1 MVQMVVGSPHQKHNP
16 PLSKRKNIMVLM
28 TLIAVP
34 IIIFLRWVFN
44 NGLILQFGYQTTNIG
59 NANIIFPIAFS
70 NTLYVAIAYGCY
82 GVDVIVSTFPTRTVT
97 AGKGNLYQEG
107 TYSTGWFCIGY

>member
-1 MVQMVVGSPHQKHNP
+1 MA
-16 PLSKRKNIMVLM
+16 LILLIVL
-28 TLIAVP
+28 L

-44 NGLILQFGYQTTNIG
+44 NGLIIQFGYQTTNIG

>member
-1 MVQMVVGSPHQKHNP
+1 MVVGTRQIKQFL
-16 PLSKRKNIMVLM
+16 PLYKAWNIMALILLIVL
-28 TLIAVP
+28 L

-44 NGLILQFGYQTTNIG
+44 NGLIIQFGYQTTNIG